1 MKGLVIK
8 LLFFV
13 IGFELIIIAGST
25 IACYNLRANDKECKG
40 EQITGMLNSI
50 ASKSFALYAAEK

>member
-1 MKGLVIK
+1 MKELVIK

-13 IGFELIIIAGST
+13 IGFELLIIAGAT
-25 IACYNLRANDKECKG
+25 VACFKLKNDNKECSG

>member
-13 IGFELIIIAGST
+13 LGFELIIIAGAS
-25 IACYNLRANDKECKG
+25 IACFQLRTKDKECTG

>member
-1 MKGLVIK
+1 VKALVIK

-13 IGFELIIIAGST
+13 IGFELLIIAGAS
-25 IACYNLRANDKECKG
+25 IACFKLRDDGKECTG

>member
-13 IGFELIIIAGST
+13 IGFELVIIAGAT
-25 IACYNLRANDKECKG
+25 VACYNLRISDRECTG